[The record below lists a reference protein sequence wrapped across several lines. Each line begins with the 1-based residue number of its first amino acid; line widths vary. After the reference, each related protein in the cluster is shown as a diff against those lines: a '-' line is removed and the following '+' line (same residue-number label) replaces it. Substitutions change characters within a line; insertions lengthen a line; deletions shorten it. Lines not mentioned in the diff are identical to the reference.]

1 MGIQPT
7 TSGLDLPL
15 LYRLSYE
22 VGEKVGDDLG
32 CESRRRESKGTYAT
46 RHNIHIL
53 PGPDQTSQLVG
64 VLSRFRRE
72 SVGVLADIQGIFL
85 IKCWWNPRIV
95 MCLDFCGGLT
105 EIYLEKLRSIEWL
118 RIGWGH
124 IVTQY
129 C

>member
-46 RHNIHIL
+46 RRNIHIL
-53 PGPDQTSQLVG
+53 PGPDQTNQLVG

-72 SVGVLADIQGIFL
+72 SVGALADIQGIFFNQVL
-85 IKCWWNPRIV
+85 VEPKDCDVLRFLWWPNGN
-95 MCLDFCGGLT
+95 LSG
-105 EIYLEKLRSIEWL
+105 KIEE
-118 RIGWGH
+118 
-124 IVTQY
+124 Y
-129 C
+129 